1 MKLPEIKNS
10 QKYKGLYVVDFGG
23 SSSVGF
29 TAGEVAE
36 LLESEKFK
44 DVKVYKIYNAY
55 PDGKMELKG
64 VPSEIFQLEMGM
76 FFYEEDETTAN
87 RDYKTLIN
95 SAVKTAPPAK
105 AKVHLAKYSD
115 EKFVTA
121 VIFPAEY
128 NDEFSKWFLDINYKT
143 AGAVEG
149 GIGAA
154 KRYYADAPQIFD
166 RHQLFSADQIESRTG
181 AELLAATKLAIAR

>member
-10 QKYKGLYVVDFGG
+10 QKYKGLYVVDYGQ
-23 SSSVGF
+23 SCSVGF
-29 TAGEVAE
+29 TADEVAE

-44 DVKVYKIYNAY
+44 DIKVYKIYNAY

-64 VPSEIFQLEMGM
+64 VPSGIFQLEFGM
-76 FFYEEDETTAN
+76 FFYASDKTTAN

-95 SAVKTAPPAK
+95 SAVKVAPPAK
-105 AKVHLAKYSD
+105 AKVHLAQYSD

-143 AGAVEG
+143 AGAAEG
-149 GIGAA
+149 GIEAA
-154 KRYYADAPQIFD
+154 KRYYADAPQIIE
-166 RHQLFSADQIESRTG
+166 RHQLFSAAQIESRTG
-181 AELLAATKLAIAR
+181 AELLAATKMAIAR

>member
-10 QKYKGLYVVDFGG
+10 QKYKGLYIVDFGQ
-23 SSSVGF
+23 SCSVGF
-29 TAGEVAE
+29 TADEVAE
-36 LLESEKFK
+36 LLESENFK
-44 DVKVYKIYNAY
+44 DIKVYKIYNVY
-55 PDGKMELKG
+55 PDGRMELKG
-64 VPSEIFQLEMGM
+64 VPSGIFQLEMGM
-76 FFYEEDETTAN
+76 FFYASDEATAN

-105 AKVHLAKYSD
+105 AKVHLSQYSD

-128 NDEFSKWFLDINYKT
+128 NDEFSKWLLDINYKT
-143 AGAVEG
+143 EGSAEG
-149 GIGAA
+149 GVEAA
-154 KRYYADAPQIFD
+154 KRYYADAPQILE
-166 RHQLFSADQIESRTG
+166 RHQLFSADQVESRTG

>member
-10 QKYKGLYVVDFGG
+10 QKYKGLYVVDFGE

-29 TAGEVAE
+29 TADEVAE
-36 LLESEKFK
+36 LLESEKYK
-44 DVKVYKIYNAY
+44 DIKVYKIYNAY

-64 VPSEIFQLEMGM
+64 VVNEIFQLEMGM
-76 FFYEEDETTAN
+76 FFYASDEATAN

-105 AKVHLAKYSD
+105 AKVHLAKYDD

-128 NDEFSKWFLDINYKT
+128 NDEFSGWLLDINYKT
-143 AGAVEG
+143 AGAAEG
-149 GIGAA
+149 GIEAV
-154 KRYYADAPQIFD
+154 KWYYADAPQILE
-166 RHQLFSADQIESRTG
+166 RHQLFSVEQIESRTG
-181 AELLAATKLAIAR
+181 AELLAATKMAVAR

>member
-1 MKLPEIKNS
+1 MKLPEIKNL
-10 QKYKGLYVVDFGG
+10 QKYKGLYVVDFGQ
-23 SSSVGF
+23 SCSVGF
-29 TAGEVAE
+29 TADEVAE
-36 LLESEKFK
+36 LLESENFK
-44 DVKVYKIYNAY
+44 DIKVYKIYKAY

-76 FFYEEDETTAN
+76 FFYTSDEATAN
-87 RDYKTLIN
+87 SDYKTLIN
-95 SAVKTAPPAK
+95 SAVKTSPPAK
-105 AKVHLAKYSD
+105 AKVHMAQYSN

-143 AGAVEG
+143 AGAAEG
-149 GIGAA
+149 GIEAA
-154 KRYYADAPQIFD
+154 KRYYADSPQILE
-166 RHQLFSADQIESRTG
+166 RHQLFSAEQIESKTG